1 MTLIRCLPLGEGD
14 FWHIP
19 PSLAKCMQSQI
30 FREFLAYFK
39 IKEMEDEKRDEAL
52 RNEQGLR
59 YHK

>member
-1 MTLIRCLPLGEGD
+1 MTLICCLPLSESD
-14 FWHIP
+14 FWHIR
-19 PSLAKCMQSQI
+19 PSLAKCMQSRT

-39 IKEMEDEKRDEAL
+39 IKEKEDEKGDEAL